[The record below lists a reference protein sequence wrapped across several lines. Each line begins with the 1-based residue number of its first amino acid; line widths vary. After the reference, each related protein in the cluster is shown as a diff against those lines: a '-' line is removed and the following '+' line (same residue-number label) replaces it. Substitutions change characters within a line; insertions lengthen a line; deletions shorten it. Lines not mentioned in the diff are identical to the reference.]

1 MQSQVFWS
9 YHFIFAW
16 KRLDAILSDLESLLH
31 VCTEKGLTQSQVVWS
46 HHFMFARKRLD
57 AISSFLSYH
66 FVSAWKRLNAIPR
79 LLESSLQVCM
89 EKACCNPK

>member
-1 MQSQVFWS
+1 
-9 YHFIFAW
+9 
-16 KRLDAILSDLESLLH
+16 
-31 VCTEKGLTQSQVVWS
+31 
-46 HHFMFARKRLD
+46 MFARKRLD

-89 EKACCNPK
+89 EKA